1 MDIVDLTPRHL
12 SWISQAARILHET
25 LPQGWPTFESARAE
39 VWESFGPGR
48 LSRVAVDERGEVL
61 GWIGAIRRYSH
72 AWELH
77 PLAVRPDR
85 QRQGIG
91 SALVRD
97 LERLLRE
104 RGCLTLFVGS
114 DDETGE
120 TSVANVELFPDVL
133 EHARRLTV
141 LGSHP
146 VDFYRKLGFVVI
158 GLLPDANGAGKP
170 DIWLA
175 KPIAT
180 G

>member
-1 MDIVDLTPRHL
+1 MDIVDLRPSHL
-12 SWISQAARILHET
+12 EWIAQAARILHQT
-25 LPQGWPTFESARAE
+25 LPQGWTTVESALAE
-39 VWESFGPGR
+39 VWTSFGPDR
-48 LSRVAVDERGEVL
+48 ISRVAVDERGDVV

-85 QRQGIG
+85 QREGIG
-91 SALVRD
+91 SALVQD

-120 TSVANVELFPDVL
+120 TSVANTDLFPDVL

-141 LGSHP
+141 TGSHP
-146 VDFYRKLGFVVI
+146 VDFYRTLGFVVI
-158 GLLPDANGAGKP
+158 GVLPDANGPGKP

-175 KPIAT
+175 KRIEPR
-180 G
+180 

>member
-1 MDIVDLTPRHL
+1 MEIVDLTPGHRD
-12 SWISQAARILHET
+12 WIAQAARILHQT
-25 LPQGWPTFESARAE
+25 LPQGWPTVESAQSE
-39 VWESFGPGR
+39 VWASFGSDR
-48 LSRVAVDERGEVL
+48 SSRVAVDECGEVL

-77 PLAVRPDR
+77 PLVVRPDR

-97 LERLLRE
+97 LERLLRQ
-104 RGCLTLFVGS
+104 RGCLTLFVGT

-120 TSVANVELFPDVL
+120 TSVAGVELFPGVL
-133 EHARRLTV
+133 EHAQRLTV

-146 VDFYRKLGFVVI
+146 VDFYRRLGFVVI
-158 GLLPDANGAGKP
+158 GLLPDANGPGKP

-175 KPIAT
+175 KRIAPE
-180 G
+180 